1 MMVKRGITFVACAF
15 ALCLP
20 ASAAG
25 AILSDR
31 SVTDATLKVN
41 SRGIALVEYT
51 TTAGLRRHV
60 LVWGALDGTP
70 HPTEPPSTQA
80 RFQLD
85 YSGGWKSRRNPNY
98 WRTLRNACGPYDGPT
113 LPFLIT
119 ACKAPDGT
127 YWALQAWQRNLPMRG
142 FEPWTDW
149 QRGVELH
156 VSHWSGELPD
166 VQLYR
171 HWTYGHRLQGIFG
184 RLMYRGQ
191 PVYGTKTPSSR
202 VRDEWSRNVYID
214 TYNSDYGPGWRH
226 DTAIATHRNGGF
238 CYSFVRQKP
247 PRGYPS
253 DVPNGNGLGEHAP
266 GARDRPRRDA
276 DRAGDDPE
284 ARASSTPTPSARR
297 RDASTRSSA
306 ATSTARPSA
315 RARTISRRRAPAG
328 RQGQGSLVRSR
339 RVRTDCVL
347 DARCARR

>member
-1 MMVKRGITFVACAF
+1 LSLKRRITAAACAL
-15 ALCLP
+15 ALWLP
-20 ASAAG
+20 GNAAA
-25 AILSDR
+25 AIFGDLSVRDPTL
-31 SVTDATLKVN
+31 SVDA
-41 SRGIALVEYT
+41 RGIALVEYT
-51 TTAGLRRHV
+51 TAAGLRRHV
-60 LVWGALDGTP
+60 LVWGAIDGIP
-70 HPTEPPSTQA
+70 HQTEPPSVQA
-80 RFQLD
+80 RFQMD
-85 YSGGWKSRRNPNY
+85 YSGGWKSRKNPNY
-98 WRTLRNACGPYDGPT
+98 WRTFRNACGPYDGPT

-191 PVYGTKTPSSR
+191 PVYGTKTSSSR

-253 DVPNGNGLGEHAP
+253 DVPNGNGLGDMHRVLAIGP
-266 GARDRPRRDA
+266 GVTPIVQATIRKLEEFDADAQRDA
-276 DRAGDDPE
+276 TRRFDEVLGGDEHCAPE
-284 ARASSTPTPSARR
+284 R
-297 RDASTRSSA
+297 
-306 ATSTARPSA
+306 
-315 RARTISRRRAPAG
+315 
-328 RQGQGSLVRSR
+328 
-339 RVRTDCVL
+339 
-347 DARCARR
+347 